1 MAARLA
7 LVALLLWQAPAPP
20 PATPIRVLFIG
31 NSLTYVNDL
40 PAMVAALGRSGGT
53 PIEYDTVAVADFS
66 LEDHWNQGD
75 ARRAI
80 GRGRWTWVVLQ
91 QGPSALAT
99 SRVLLIE
106 YAKRF
111 DREVHR
117 AGART
122 AMYMVWPSR
131 ARRGDFPNVSRS
143 YAAAAAE
150 LGATLLPVGD
160 AWQEAWAIDASV
172 PLYGRDGL
180 HPSPMGSWLG
190 ALVVYRQLTGREA
203 PQEPVSG
210 VSAQEA
216 SLLRRAAATAVAR
229 LTAQHRAAAARGEE
243 LAWPGSC
250 SE

>member
-1 MAARLA
+1 MVARFALLA
-7 LVALLLWQAPAPP
+7 LVIGLAPP
-20 PATPIRVLFIG
+20 QPTAPMRVLFIG

-40 PAMVAALGRSGGT
+40 PAMVAAFGRSAGT
-53 PIEYDTVAVADFS
+53 SIEYETVAIPDFS

-75 ARRAI
+75 ASRAI
-80 GRGRWTWVVLQ
+80 RRGGWTWVVLQ
-91 QGPSALAT
+91 QGPSALAA
-99 SRVLLIE
+99 SRLLLID

-111 DREVHR
+111 DQEIQR

-131 ARRGDFPNVSRS
+131 ARRGDFPGVSRS
-143 YAAAAAE
+143 YAAAAAA

-160 AWQEAWAIDASV
+160 AWREAWAIEASL

-203 PQEPVSG
+203 PPEPVSG
-210 VSAQEA
+210 ASAREA
-216 SLLRRAAATAVAR
+216 AQLRRAAASAVAK
-229 LTAQHRAAAARGEE
+229 LPAQR
-243 LAWPGSC
+243 
-250 SE
+250 